1 MLRLSRSG
9 LSVRFCG
16 VIFHFGSCVQDSP
29 CGAEFCFPLQPP
41 LTCNGSAV
49 MTRPAFKTSSVFH
62 SPPDHLLNRD
72 GKSAFMLSS
81 YLVTP
86 CVSSFLCVGSVT
98 LLVSLVYSAI
108 PLLLNTSLP
117 ASSLL
122 SLLSASPWHSGYSIR
137 LFLPAFLL
145 AASPRNAGKERE
157 GLISWFF
164 MLSDTHS
171 TSEFI
176 ALHFSCKHSS
186 PTL

>member
-1 MLRLSRSG
+1 MS
-9 LSVRFCG
+9 
-16 VIFHFGSCVQDSP
+16 
-29 CGAEFCFPLQPP
+29 
-41 LTCNGSAV
+41 
-49 MTRPAFKTSSVFH
+49 RPAFKTSSVFH
-62 SPPDHLLNRD
+62 SPPDHLLNCD

-108 PLLLNTSLP
+108 PLLLNTSLA

-122 SLLSASPWHSGYSIR
+122 SLLNASPWHSGYSIR

-145 AASPRNAGKERE
+145 AASPWNAGKDRE

-176 ALHFSCKHSS
+176 ALRFSSKHSS
-186 PTL
+186 PTLWRKGYLNSLCLTIILLSLCCSGLHSSDTRSLPRFNH